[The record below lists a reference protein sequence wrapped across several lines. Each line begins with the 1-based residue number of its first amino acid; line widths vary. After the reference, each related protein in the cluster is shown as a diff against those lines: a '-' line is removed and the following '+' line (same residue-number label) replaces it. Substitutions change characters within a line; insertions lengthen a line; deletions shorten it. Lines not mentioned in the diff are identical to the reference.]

1 MRNDSQE
8 WFEAF
13 ERGNRFEKHIALAC
27 MPLHPGIPAKSKVRR
42 TLDKM
47 VECGLR
53 WVELPLPNGRVVR
66 RRNFC
71 NQPLCPKCRPFVNK
85 RDATRGWQRFVDAI
99 GPGFDASDFSFVSV
113 NGSTIDPSDPRH
125 TRATSDRKI
134 KRHLKN
140 LGSPLLCYGRYEL
153 TRRDDRQLRLDWHF
167 VCYHPGVERKDLAG
181 HLRAK
186 FTECRA
192 VNVKAIRGGERGLK
206 KNLKK
211 VLRYSGKMHISGE
224 KAKNEN
230 IDDLVELISTY
241 EQIRSDGL
249 KGLRFEFGFR
259 AWADENRN
267 GDDANSAHREVVSD
281 SCVDLVGAYDQVIAI
296 VDRWVLDQRWSFNYD
311 PYKELVR
318 IGPIVLRPPDL
329 DNRIAPNLS
338 FFRSTHPTFHSQA
351 RAPPARETLPKRGAT
366 RPWVSVQKTRLV

>member
-8 WFEAF
+8 WFEAY

-27 MPLHPGIPAKSKVRR
+27 MPLHPGISANSKVRR

-47 VECGLR
+47 AECGLR

-125 TRATSDRKI
+125 TRTTSDRKI
-134 KRHLKN
+134 KRHMKD

-167 VCYHPGVERKDLAG
+167 VCYHPGVERDDLAD
-181 HLRAK
+181 HLRSK

-230 IDDLVELISTY
+230 IDDLVELFSTY
-241 EQIRSDGL
+241 EQIRSNGL

-259 AWADENRN
+259 AWPNENPN
-267 GDDANSAHREVVSD
+267 GNDNNVAHGEGLSD
-281 SCVDLVGAYDQVIAI
+281 SCVKI
-296 VDRWVLDQRWSFNYD
+296 VDADHSVFALRWSFNYG
-311 PYKELVR
+311 PTKELVR
-318 IGPIVLRPPDL
+318 VGPIVPRPPDL
-329 DNRIAPNLS
+329 TNGIYPDLCCVGS
-338 FFRSTHPTFHSQA
+338 VHTTFHSQA
-351 RAPPARETLPKRGAT
+351 RAPPTRGTLPMRGIT
-366 RPWVSVQKTRLV
+366 RHWVGVQKTRVVSHV